1 MLRGLVKLASQAQQ
15 TRKIIILIT
24 DGVPSDDAK
33 ARVLVENI
41 KASGI
46 EVYCIGIDLKRDAP
60 MVVKNIFG
68 VSCFIEINTAEQLQH
83 EILQLAH
90 ACM

>member
-1 MLRGLVKLASQAQQ
+1 VQK
-15 TRKIIILIT
+15 
-24 DGVPSDDAK
+24 
-33 ARVLVENI
+33 I

-60 MVVKNIFG
+60 KVVENIFG
-68 VSCFIEINTAEQLQH
+68 ATGFVQINTAEQLQH
-83 EILQLAH
+83 EILHLAH